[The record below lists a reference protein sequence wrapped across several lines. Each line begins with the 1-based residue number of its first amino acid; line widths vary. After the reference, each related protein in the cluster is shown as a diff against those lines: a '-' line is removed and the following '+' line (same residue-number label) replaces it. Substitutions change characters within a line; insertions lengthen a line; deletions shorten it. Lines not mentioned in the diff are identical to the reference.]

1 MMNLSTKKITTI
13 GMLSAMAIVVNLL
26 IHFPIVPAVSFLN
39 YDPKDIV
46 IVIGG
51 FIYGPA
57 VCFIMSAITSV
68 MEIMFRGGTIL
79 DVLMNMIS
87 TCTFAVTAAYFYKRN
102 HTKKGAIIGLSIGV
116 VACSISML
124 LWNYIVDPI
133 YFQMPREAVVSML
146 PAILLF
152 NVLKCG
158 MNTRVTLF
166 LYKPIV
172 SILRRTNLI
181 EKSESEHSVS
191 RDILLLSIFIIIS
204 IVCLILGFQGII

>member
-1 MMNLSTKKITTI
+1 MNLSTKKITTI
-13 GMLSAMAIVVNLL
+13 GMLCSMAIVVNLL
-26 IHFPIVPAVSFLN
+26 IRFPIVPAVSFLN

-57 VCFIMSAITSV
+57 VTVIMSAITSV
-68 MEIMFRGGTIL
+68 IEIMFRGGTII

-102 HTKKGAIIGLSIGV
+102 HTKKGAIIGLLLGV
-116 VACSISML
+116 IACAISML
-124 LWNYIVDPI
+124 LWNYVVTPI

-158 MNTRVTLF
+158 MNTGVTLF
-166 LYKPIV
+166 LYKPV
-172 SILRRTNLI
+172 VNILRRTNLVDKG
-181 EKSESEHSVS
+181 EQSQSLS
-191 RDILLLSIFIIIS
+191 RDMIILGVFIVIS
-204 IVCLILGFQGII
+204 IICLILGFQGII

>member
-1 MMNLSTKKITTI
+1 MNLSTKKITTI
-13 GMLSAMAIVVNLL
+13 GMLCSMAVVVNLL
-26 IHFPIVPAVSFLN
+26 IRFPIVPAVSFLN

-57 VCFIMSAITSV
+57 VTVIMSAITSV
-68 MEIMFRGGTIL
+68 LEIMFRGGTII

-102 HTKKGAIIGLSIGV
+102 HTKKGAIIGLILGV
-116 VACSISML
+116 IACAISML
-124 LWNYIVDPI
+124 LWNYVVTPI

-158 MNTRVTLF
+158 MNTGVTLF
-166 LYKPIV
+166 LYKPV
-172 SILRRTNLI
+172 VNILRRTNLVDKG
-181 EKSESEHSVS
+181 EQSQSLS
-191 RDILLLSIFIIIS
+191 RDMIILGVFIVIS
-204 IVCLILGFQGII
+204 IICLILGFQGII

>member
-1 MMNLSTKKITTI
+1 MNLSTKKITTV
-13 GMLSAMAIVVNLL
+13 GMLCAMALVVNLL
-26 IHFPIVPAVSFLN
+26 IRFPIIPAVSFLN

-51 FIYGPA
+51 FIYGPV

-87 TCTFAVTAAYFYKRN
+87 TCTFAVAAAYFYKKN
-102 HTKKGAIIGLSIGV
+102 HTKKGAITGLVIGII
-116 VACSISML
+116 ACSISML

-133 YFQMPREAVVSML
+133 YFQMPREAVISML

-152 NVLKCG
+152 NVLKCS
-158 MNTRVTLF
+158 MNSGVTLF

-172 SILRRTNLI
+172 SILRRTNLV
-181 EKSESEHSVS
+181 EKVNDEHHISH
-191 RDILLLSIFIIIS
+191 DILLLSLFIIVSVI
-204 IVCLILGFQGII
+204 CLILGFQGII

>member
-1 MMNLSTKKITTI
+1 MNLSTKKITTV
-13 GMLSAMAIVVNLL
+13 GMLCAMAVIVNLL
-26 IHFPIVPAVSFLN
+26 IRFPIIPSVSFLN

-68 MEIMFRGGTIL
+68 LEIMFRGGTIL

-87 TCTFAVTAAYFYKRN
+87 TCTFAVTAAYFYKKN
-102 HTKKGAIIGLSIGV
+102 HTKKGAIIGLVFGII
-116 VACSISML
+116 ACAISML
-124 LWNYIVDPI
+124 IWNYVVDPI
-133 YFQMPREAVVSML
+133 YFNMPRSAVVAML

-152 NVLKCG
+152 NILKCG
-158 MNTRVTLF
+158 MNTGVAIF

-172 SILRRTNLI
+172 NVLRRTHLV
-181 EKSESEHSVS
+181 EESESENSAS
-191 RDILLLSIFIIIS
+191 KDMLILSIFIIIS
-204 IVCLILGFQGII
+204 VVFLILGFQGII